1 MQKIDWKKLED
12 INGETHWVNPQ
23 QVSKIRAFNG
33 DIMICFSDGSPI
45 LCKGDGKDSIDSIQ
59 TMLDYLSDFIPE
71 DIEIGVDPHGSI
83 TMLRAER

>member
-12 INGETHWVNPQ
+12 INGVVHWVNPQ
-23 QVSKIRAFNG
+23 HVTDVHAFNG
-33 DIMICFSDGSPI
+33 DIYVCFSGGSGI
-45 LCKGDGKDSIDSIQ
+45 LCKGDGKNSIDSIQ